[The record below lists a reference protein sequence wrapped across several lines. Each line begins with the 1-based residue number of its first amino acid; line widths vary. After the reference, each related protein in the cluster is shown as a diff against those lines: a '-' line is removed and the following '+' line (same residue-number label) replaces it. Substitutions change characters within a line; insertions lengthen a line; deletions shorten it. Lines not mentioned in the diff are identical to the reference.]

1 MPDAP
6 FDLAKAHRWFGVE
19 CNNAAWAL
27 LELPTRTADET
38 ERLLHAAHAAVL
50 HWAAVGTPV
59 HRLRGLSLLATAY
72 TAAGRTEEAI
82 RWATAAL
89 ALSETLSESLG
100 ESGGRPESGADQHTG
115 DAQTAF
121 DRACAHACAA
131 AAFGLAEYADEAAEQ
146 ADAARG
152 ALAGCD
158 AEEREVVEKFYAIR
172 R

>member
-1 MPDAP
+1 MPEAP
-6 FDLAKAHRWFGVE
+6 FDLAKAHRWFAVE
-19 CNNAAWAL
+19 CNNAAWTL

-82 RWATAAL
+82 RWATEAL
-89 ALSETLSESLG
+89 ALSETLSGTLSESLG
-100 ESGGRPESGADQHTG
+100 RPEPGADQHTG

-121 DRACAHACAA
+121 DRACVHGCAA
-131 AAFGLAEYADEAAEQ
+131 AAFGLAEYADEALDQ
-146 ADAARG
+146 AKAARA
-152 ALAGCD
+152 ALADCD
-158 AEEREVVEKFYAIR
+158 ADECEVVERFYAIR

>member
-1 MPDAP
+1 MPEAP
-6 FDLAKAHRWFGVE
+6 LDIAKAHRWFAVE
-19 CNNAAWAL
+19 CNNAAWTL
-27 LELPTRTADET
+27 LELPTRTAEET

-82 RWATAAL
+82 RWATEAL
-89 ALSETLSESLG
+89 ALSESLG
-100 ESGGRPESGADQHTG
+100 EALGRPETGADQHTG

-121 DRACAHACAA
+121 DRACVHGCAA
-131 AAFGLAEYADEAAEQ
+131 AAFGLAEYADEALEQ
-146 ADAARG
+146 AEAARG
-152 ALAGCD
+152 ALAECD
-158 AEEREVVEKFYAIR
+158 PEEREVVEKFYAIR